1 MSYHPGKFIWF
12 EHLSSDPVK
21 AHRFYEALFGWKV
34 TPMPMGEHS
43 YDMIQNGEQR
53 IGGMLKA
60 PPGVPPQWVSYLSVR
75 DVDASYNAA
84 LAAGAK
90 SAMEPRDFPPIGRGA
105 GIVDPTGAALSLWKG
120 ADGDREDQVNTPVGD
135 WVWNELMTPDV
146 AKALAFY
153 ERVFGYTHDEMNGL
167 KGKYYILKTP
177 DGKGRAGL
185 MQVPHRDMPPI
196 WMPYVRVERAD
207 ATAARVS
214 PAGGKLVME
223 PQDVPNV
230 GRICALL
237 DPLGAAMAFIQP
249 AATM

>member
-75 DVDASYNAA
+75 DVDASYKAA

-90 SAMEPRDFPPIGRGA
+90 SAMEPKDFPPPFDEHDL
-105 GIVDPTGAALSLWKG
+105 IVGPTDP
-120 ADGDREDQVNTPVGD
+120 EDERIEVG
-135 WVWNELMTPDV
+135 V
-146 AKALAFY
+146 AIVT
-153 ERVFGYTHDEMNGL
+153 E
-167 KGKYYILKTP
+167 P
-177 DGKGRAGL
+177 
-185 MQVPHRDMPPI
+185 
-196 WMPYVRVERAD
+196 VRVA
-207 ATAARVS
+207 
-214 PAGGKLVME
+214 
-223 PQDVPNV
+223 
-230 GRICALL
+230 
-237 DPLGAAMAFIQP
+237 
-249 AATM
+249 